1 VSIDASNAR
10 LLQTQMPDWLPDV
23 GHRSPFLA
31 AIENDQAVAVCAS
44 VRISAAAHEAGIETH
59 SEYRQRGHA
68 ARVVAA
74 WAEAV
79 LAMGAT
85 PYYSTSWE
93 NSASQAVARR
103 LEFELV
109 GVDYHV
115 R

>member
-1 VSIDASNAR
+1 MS
-10 LLQTQMPDWLPDV
+10 DWLPDV
-23 GHRSPFLA
+23 EHRSPFLA

-44 VRISAAAHEAGIETH
+44 VRISAAAHEAGVETH
-59 SEYRQRGHA
+59 PGHRRKGHA

-74 WAEAV
+74 WVAAV
-79 LAMGAT
+79 LATGAA
-85 PYYSTSWE
+85 PYYSTSWD
-93 NSASQAVARR
+93 NLASQAVARR